1 MNAVKSVQPAI
12 SPHRDRHRRRLFSWN
27 STIMPTLH
35 SGGLSPLN
43 ERVAALEAV
52 QARHNDDITKLS
64 DKIDSLAREQRTGIA
79 ALSDQ
84 IREVNSSRA
93 RTVTAAITG
102 GGAVGGSVAVGLY
115 QLIRFLYPHLFGG

>member
-1 MNAVKSVQPAI
+1 MTAPEAVFLWKTLMS
-12 SPHRDRHRRRLFSWN
+12 
-27 STIMPTLH
+27 TLH
-35 SGGLSPLN
+35 SGGAPPLN

-64 DKIDSLAREQRTGIA
+64 DKIDSLTREQRTGLA
-79 ALSDQ
+79 TLSRQ
-84 IREVNSSRA
+84 IQDVNSSRT

-115 QLIRFLYPHLFGG
+115 QIIHFLYPHLFGG